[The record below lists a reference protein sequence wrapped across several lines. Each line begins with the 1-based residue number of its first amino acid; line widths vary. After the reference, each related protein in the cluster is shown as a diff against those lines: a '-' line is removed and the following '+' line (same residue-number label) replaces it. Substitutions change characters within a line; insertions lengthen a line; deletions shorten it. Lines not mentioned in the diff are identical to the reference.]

1 MTAQNPTPDTDPA
14 HFGGTFAPTAYPGT
28 GKAYLAD
35 PARLGPVTGSPLPP
49 FTDSTGA
56 LRDHNIFR
64 IEGPAGS
71 ALGGVNADG
80 TTIDFIETTDF
91 SLNGRIMSDTLPG
104 RVSVD
109 RASYTRSAS
118 ATKLDVFASGSETLA
133 GRLPTQQRPAP
144 VLPQLSFYEA
154 PCGADANGALIAPAG
169 LTDQPLANAGTSFW
183 AQAAPA
189 IIPAAVCVKD
199 GAARNAAGQIVPA
212 FFQKSVTDEVA
223 VTQALYDPDSATL
236 TVNATSSDS
245 VTPPTLS
252 ADGFGDLTAG
262 VLTATPLLAP
272 PATVR
277 VRSSLGGITDL
288 MVSTNQAGA
297 GPATLQAVNDQFTL
311 DEDAGSRILDVLTND
326 INAAGGTVAIVSQ
339 PRLGNAL
346 VNADGTVTYTP
357 NANANGGDA
366 LSYQVTTAA
375 GVSNIANVAI
385 TINPVNDPPT
395 AINDG
400 TFTVNPGV
408 ATALPNLL
416 DNDID
421 ADGRADL
428 VAAVNIVAPANVT
441 VTGGAGG
448 VVTFTAASAGTYTF
462 TYQAKDSAGV
472 ISVNAATV
480 TVQVIGSDTVDV
492 ASALF
497 RNDKKRWVVAGTSN
511 VPNQTITLT
520 YVDGSAA
527 GHAIAVDLPV
537 DAAGAFTLDIRGV
550 TGLDDPTTLAV
561 RPTQLRGTSSLTGSD
576 VTLIQFK

>member
-1 MTAQNPTPDTDPA
+1 M
-14 HFGGTFAPTAYPGT
+14 
-28 GKAYLAD
+28 
-35 PARLGPVTGSPLPP
+35 
-49 FTDSTGA
+49 
-56 LRDHNIFR
+56 
-64 IEGPAGS
+64 
-71 ALGGVNADG
+71 
-80 TTIDFIETTDF
+80 
-91 SLNGRIMSDTLPG
+91 
-104 RVSVD
+104 
-109 RASYTRSAS
+109 
-118 ATKLDVFASGSETLA
+118 
-133 GRLPTQQRPAP
+133 
-144 VLPQLSFYEA
+144 
-154 PCGADANGALIAPAG
+154 
-169 LTDQPLANAGTSFW
+169 
-183 AQAAPA
+183 
-189 IIPAAVCVKD
+189 
-199 GAARNAAGQIVPA
+199 
-212 FFQKSVTDEVA
+212 
-223 VTQALYDPDSATL
+223 
-236 TVNATSSDS
+236 
-245 VTPPTLS
+245 
-252 ADGFGDLTAG
+252 
-262 VLTATPLLAP
+262 
-272 PATVR
+272 
-277 VRSSLGGITDL
+277 
-288 MVSTNQAGA
+288 
-297 GPATLQAVNDQFTL
+297 
-311 DEDAGSRILDVLTND
+311 
-326 INAAGGTVAIVSQ
+326 
-339 PRLGNAL
+339 
-346 VNADGTVTYTP
+346 
-357 NANANGGDA
+357 
-366 LSYQVTTAA
+366 TTAA

-462 TYQAKDSAGV
+462 TYQAQDSAGV